1 VALALRRH
9 GVTGVR
15 PLAGGFTEW
24 RHRGFPLQPVV
35 IAAGGPERRG

>member
-35 IAAGGPERRG
+35 IAAGRPERRV